1 MEIVKKY
8 GPAIL
13 IGVALIGTALFF
25 ISQNSQGCG
34 CGGKKE
40 GSIEDLGPL

>member
-13 IGVALIGTALFF
+13 FF
-25 ISQNSQGCG
+25 ISQNPQGCG